1 MPDIQ
6 MRFNKDMLVLSTP
19 LDYQLSA
26 QGFEGLADREY
37 VVLNEPE
44 LIEEAF
50 KLEKTLGVPVFVA
63 PTEGITEAQL
73 AHARLEGHAAEMA
86 RIAYEAGAQFAPQ
99 HYLAAIGPC
108 ALPLDPTSGPSLKQ
122 SRNQYRDA
130 VRALAEYPFDAL
142 YLNGFSNLYD
152 AQCALMGARAVY
164 DGPLFI
170 CLVPQPDGSFPCGRA
185 LPEAVALCDEYGADV
200 IGVSSAAPAAVLYG
214 YADEMAKATDKPKM
228 MDIVVR
234 KRDRRQFEPTDENPY
249 PTADALVDVALGL
262 RARGVGFLRASGD
275 ANPAYTGALLA
286 TVSGLDVAA
295 GQLR

>member
-19 LDYQLSA
+19 LDYQLSS

-50 KLEKTLGVPVFVA
+50 NLEKTLGVPVFVA

-73 AHARLEGHAAEMA
+73 AHARLEGHSAEMA
-86 RIAYEAGAQFAPQ
+86 RIAYEAGAQYAPQ

-130 VRALAEYPFDAL
+130 VRCLIEYPFDGI
-142 YLNGFSNLYD
+142 YLTGFSNLYD
-152 AQCALMGARAVY
+152 AQCALMGARSVF

-170 CLVPQPDGSFPCGRA
+170 CLVPQPDGTFPCGRS
-185 LPEAVALCDEYGADV
+185 LDEAVRLCDEYGADV
-200 IGVSSAAPAAVLYG
+200 IGVSSGAPASVLYG
-214 YADEMAKATDKPKM
+214 FAETMAKATDKPKLF
-228 MDIVVR
+228 DVAVR

-262 RARGVGFLRASGD
+262 RARGVEFLRTSGD

-286 TVSGLDVAA
+286 TVTGLDVVQGA
-295 GQLR
+295 

>member
-19 LDYQLSA
+19 LDYQLSS

-50 KLEKTLGVPVFVA
+50 NLEKTLGVPVFVA

-73 AHARLEGHAAEMA
+73 AHARLEGHSADMA
-86 RIAYEAGAQFAPQ
+86 RIAYEAGAQFSPQ

-108 ALPLDPTSGPSLKQ
+108 ALPLDPNSGPSLKQ

-130 VRALAEYPFDAL
+130 VRSLADYPFDGIFL
-142 YLNGFSNLYD
+142 SGFSNLYD
-152 AQCALMGARAVY
+152 AQCALMGSRAVY

-170 CLVPQPDGSFPCGRA
+170 CLVPQPDGGFPCGRSLA
-185 LPEAVALCDEYGADV
+185 EAVELCDEYGADV
-200 IGVSSAAPAAVLYG
+200 IGVSSDGPARVLYG
-214 YADEMAKATDKPKM
+214 YAEAMANATDKPKLL
-228 MDIVVR
+228 DVVVR

-249 PTADALVDVALGL
+249 PTADALVDLALGL
-262 RARGVGFLRASGD
+262 HARGIGFLRASGD

-286 TVSGLDVAA
+286 TVSGLDVV
-295 GQLR
+295 

>member
-6 MRFNKDMLVLSTP
+6 MRFDKDMLVLSTP
-19 LDYQLSA
+19 LDYQLSS
-26 QGFEGLADREY
+26 QGFEGLTDREY

-50 KLEKTLGVPVFVA
+50 NLEKTLGVPVFVA

-73 AHARLEGHAAEMA
+73 AHARLEGHSADMA
-86 RIAYEAGAQFAPQ
+86 RIAYEAGAQFSPQ

-130 VRALAEYPFDAL
+130 VRALAEYPFDGI
-142 YLNGFSNLYD
+142 YLNGFTSLYD

-164 DGPLFI
+164 DGPLFV
-170 CLVPQPDGSFPCGRA
+170 CLVPQPDGGFPCGRSLA
-185 LPEAVALCDEYGADV
+185 EAVGLCDEYGADV
-200 IGVSSAAPAAVLYG
+200 IGVSSDGPEQVLYG
-214 YADEMAKATDKPKM
+214 YAETMANTTDKPKLF
-228 MDIVVR
+228 DVVVR
-234 KRDRRQFEPTDENPY
+234 KRDRRQFEPTDDNPY

-262 RARGVGFLRASGD
+262 RARGIGFLRASGD

-286 TVSGLDVAA
+286 TVSGLDVM
-295 GQLR
+295 

>member
-19 LDYQLSA
+19 LDYQLSS
-26 QGFEGLADREY
+26 QGFEGMADREY

-50 KLEKTLGVPVFVA
+50 NLEKTLGVPVFVA

-73 AHARLEGHAAEMA
+73 AHARLEGHSAEMA

-130 VRALAEYPFDAL
+130 VRALTEYPFDGI
-142 YLNGFSNLYD
+142 YLTGFANLYD
-152 AQCALMGARAVY
+152 AQCALMGARSVY

-170 CLVPQPDGSFPCGRA
+170 CLVPQAGGTFPCGRTLA
-185 LPEAVALCDEYGADV
+185 EAVQLCDEYGADV
-200 IGVSSAAPAAVLYG
+200 IGVSSDAPAVVLYG
-214 YADEMAKATDKPKM
+214 YAETMAKATDKPKLLE
-228 MDIVVR
+228 VSVR
-234 KRDRRQFEPTDENPY
+234 KRDRRQFEPTQENPY

-262 RARGVGFLRASGD
+262 RSRGIEFVRATGN

-286 TVSGLDVAA
+286 TISGLDVVL
-295 GQLR
+295 GE

>member
-19 LDYQLSA
+19 LDYQLSS
-26 QGFEGLADREY
+26 QGFEGMADREY

-50 KLEKTLGVPVFVA
+50 NLEKTLGVPVFVA

-73 AHARLEGHAAEMA
+73 AHARLEGHSAEMA

-108 ALPLDPTSGPSLKQ
+108 GLPLDPTSGPSLKQ

-130 VRALAEYPFDAL
+130 VRALIEFPFDGI
-142 YLNGFSNLYD
+142 YLAGFSNLYD
-152 AQCALMGARAVY
+152 TQCALMGARSVY

-170 CLVPQPDGSFPCGRA
+170 CLVPQLDGSFPCGRS
-185 LPEAVALCDEYGADV
+185 LSEAVELCDEYGADV
-200 IGVSSAAPAAVLYG
+200 IGVSSAAPASVLYG
-214 YADEMAKATDKPKM
+214 YAETMAKATDKPKL
-228 MDIVVR
+228 VEVTVR
-234 KRDRRQFEPTDENPY
+234 KRDRRQFEPTEKNPY

-262 RARGVGFLRASGD
+262 RSRGIEFVRATGN

-286 TVSGLDVAA
+286 TLSGLDVVL
-295 GQLR
+295 GE